1 MYRAKVVEYFY
12 NPNTLGNYIFF
23 AARAVFNSLRYNKY
37 TDERYTK
44 QRFESVFGYPLN
56 LKSPQTFN
64 EKIQWLLLNDM
75 DDFKTYC
82 TDKYLVRN
90 FIKTTI
96 GERYLIPLIYQTNN
110 PKDITPLKLPEYPVI
125 IKTNH
130 ASGQVF
136 IIKDKLEHDFKTTQ
150 QYLAYQLRQ
159 NFYHPFREK
168 QYKNIKPR
176 ILVEELL
183 QDEHGNIPKDYKV
196 HCFNGRPTYIQVDT
210 GRYVDQKRVIYD
222 INWNHIDIKWKESKG
237 EQEEKP
243 LTLLEML
250 EVAKILSKKFI
261 YVRVDLY
268 EVDGSLFFGELTFT
282 SGAGQQKF
290 ESLEVDKLWGDQ
302 LSLPIDGSI

>member
-1 MYRAKVVEYFY
+1 MLRNKIKNYIYK
-12 NPNTLGNYIFF
+12 PNTLGNY
-23 AARAVFNSLRYNKY
+23 VFIGAQTLVNSLRYNRY
-37 TDERYTK
+37 MDEIFTK
-44 QRFESVFGYPLN
+44 KRFINNFGYQLN
-56 LKSPQTFN
+56 LNSPQTFN

-75 DDFKTYC
+75 DDFKTLC
-82 TDKYLVRN
+82 TDKYLVREY
-90 FIKTTI
+90 IKNEI
-96 GERYLIPLIYQTNN
+96 GEKYLIPVVYHTAY
-110 PKDITPLKLPEYPVI
+110 PEDIIAEKLPDYPVI

-136 IIKDKLEHDFKTTQ
+136 IIKDKSELNLNKTQ
-150 QYLAYQLRQ
+150 ESLALQLRK

-176 ILVEELL
+176 ILVEKLL
-183 QDEHGNIPKDYKV
+183 QDEHGNIPKDYKL
-196 HCFNGRPTYIQVDT
+196 HCFNGQPTYIQVDT

-222 INWNHIDIKWKESKG
+222 VNWNHIDIKWKENKG
-237 EQEEKP
+237 EQEDKP
-243 LTLLEML
+243 ITLLKML

-282 SGAGQQKF
+282 PGAGQQKF

-302 LSLPIDGSI
+302 LKLPIDDTI